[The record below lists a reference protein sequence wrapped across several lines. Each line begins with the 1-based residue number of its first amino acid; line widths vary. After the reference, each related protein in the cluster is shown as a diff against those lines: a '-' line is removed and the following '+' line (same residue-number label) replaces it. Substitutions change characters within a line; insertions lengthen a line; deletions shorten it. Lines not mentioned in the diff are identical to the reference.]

1 MSDLPR
7 LLLVRHGR
15 SAHVHGGGWI
25 DAAGVHAWRT
35 AYDAAGIA
43 DDAPPASLR
52 RACVDGARL
61 ACSDLPRAR
70 ASAARLAD
78 GRAVLES
85 PLLRESALAVP
96 AALGLRLPLTAWGMV
111 IHAAWLA
118 ALARGTD
125 ASPAERARAAEAAT
139 WLAGLAGADAA
150 APVVAVTHGVFRG
163 LLHDTLRA
171 DGWRAIGGQ
180 RDYRPW
186 SAWRYELG

>member
-1 MSDLPR
+1 MTAPR

-35 AYDAAGIA
+35 SYDAAGIT
-43 DDAPPASLR
+43 DDAPPATLV
-52 RACVDGARL
+52 RACADGARV

-70 ASAARLAD
+70 ASAARLAA
-78 GRAVLES
+78 GRPVLES

-96 AALGLRLPLTAWGMV
+96 DFFRLRLPLMAWGMV

-139 WLAGLAGADAA
+139 WLAELARADTAS
-150 APVVAVTHGVFRG
+150 PVVAVTHGVFRG
-163 LLHDTLRA
+163 LLHDALRA
-171 DGWRAIGGQ
+171 DGWRAGGGQ

-186 SAWRYELG
+186 SVWRYERP